1 MTLNISKPKPKKKTV
16 RAARKSA
23 SEAARKRQ
31 EEIDEAN
38 RKRAAL
44 KRETA
49 ALKAD
54 ERLHEASRLMSRIL
68 HTTKPGEEVD
78 PYCVATSKGLLRVAI
93 ALGTPKPL
101 RTINDGKFQK
111 FGNLALRVSG
121 IAKLKIVGRAVSKAC
136 HGILDVIGP
145 EGVEEH
151 QDDSSTATR
160 DLEVEELFDNLNTH
174 IGRMLASA
182 LNAIKAN
189 PPLLEDGEDELQFG
203 EMEKA
208 YNSVLEDDD
217 DSDYE
222 DDKEDDDDD
231 DDDNEDDGPESS
243 SSKTKKRK
251 QKRNSSPPSE
261 DEDEDEEEDEP
272 PTKKRNWKK
281 RAAGTRPT
289 TIRQQMDDSVRKR
302 LEGARGNIER
312 AQLLSTPFTRSDE
325 FISKKK
331 VKLTD
336 ELKLQAKNEATM
348 PVVNVGI
355 YVYTQQK
362 PNEDGNDSKGPLL
375 LKPKLHLFTG
385 SEFASKHLMECMTE
399 GDDLPDLEVHRSM
412 DGFID
417 EAFRTESGKLKSR
430 KIREK
435 KAAKAAKKARDEAK
449 TKKAATK
456 KKVVT
461 EDTAK
466 NTAYGRGC
474 RRNHATGVI

>member
-222 DDKEDDDDD
+222 DDKEDDDEERDD
-231 DDDNEDDGPESS
+231 EEG
-243 SSKTKKRK
+243 
-251 QKRNSSPPSE
+251 RN
-261 DEDEDEEEDEP
+261 EDEETEERENNEEKEEEDKEEKDDEEDDNAESSTIGSSSAAP
-272 PTKKRNWKK
+272 RRVTAVRFGRR
-281 RAAGTRPT
+281 RAP
-289 TIRQQMDDSVRKR
+289 
-302 LEGARGNIER
+302 L
-312 AQLLSTPFTRSDE
+312 
-325 FISKKK
+325 
-331 VKLTD
+331 
-336 ELKLQAKNEATM
+336 NEM
-348 PVVNVGI
+348 
-355 YVYTQQK
+355 
-362 PNEDGNDSKGPLL
+362 L
-375 LKPKLHLFTG
+375 
-385 SEFASKHLMECMTE
+385 
-399 GDDLPDLEVHRSM
+399 R
-412 DGFID
+412 
-417 EAFRTESGKLKSR
+417 SR
-430 KIREK
+430 KC
-435 KAAKAAKKARDEAK
+435 ARM
-449 TKKAATK
+449 
-456 KKVVT
+456 
-461 EDTAK
+461 
-466 NTAYGRGC
+466 G
-474 RRNHATGVI
+474 TGDWQA